1 MQVQP
6 YLIFDGRCEEALD
19 FYSKAIGAEVL
30 FMKRFSEAPANDSG
44 PNPGPEVADKV
55 MHATLRI
62 GDNTIMASDGHC
74 MGAAKFEGFSLSLG
88 IKNGDEATRVF
99 HALADGGEVV
109 MPLSETFFAS
119 HFGMLKDRFG
129 VQWMII
135 AGQ

>member
-6 YLIFDGRCEEALD
+6 YLIFDGRCEEALA
-19 FYSKAIGAEVL
+19 FYSNAIGAEVL
-30 FMKRFSEAPANDSG
+30 FMKRFKEAPPSEGG
-44 PNPGPEVADKV
+44 PNPGPEVAEKV

-88 IKNGDEATRVF
+88 TKDGDEATRVF
-99 HALADGGEVV
+99 NALAAGGEAV
-109 MPLSETFFAS
+109 MPLTQTFFAS